1 MKFKEGDRVKL
12 VRMENENIDL
22 YKKYI
27 GQEFEIAKIFPFTD
41 PHCILKGNIRIAPYL
56 KNLELVK
63 DYTYEDLKKSPIGTK
78 VTFENGEVM
87 IKSSANKYENEKR
100 WRTEKDFVRMA
111 DKLGTMGEII
121 KIEEPTNQTVYEY
134 KPEILDEAEKRYLRN
149 VIRPFKDKV
158 KYVKKFVFFDGD
170 TKISIRVE
178 ENNKIWY
185 IGFPPFKKDRM
196 YKGMID
202 DKEYTLEEL
211 GL

>member
-1 MKFKEGDRVKL
+1 MKFKIGDKVKL
-12 VRMENENIDL
+12 NKNIKDFR
-22 YKKYI
+22 YGKAGVSYEEIGIITYVKEDKYTV
-27 GQEFEIAKIFPFTD
+27 KFPS
-41 PHCILKGNIRIAPYL
+41 HCSWDGTKE
-56 KNLELVK
+56 ELVLAK
-63 DYTYEDLKKSPIGTK
+63 YTYEDLKKSPLGTQI
-78 VTFENGEVM
+78 TFENGVFL
-87 IKSSANKYENEKR
+87 IKLRDNHYESKGF
-100 WRTEKDFVRMA
+100 WREDIDLEGMEDT
-111 DKLGTMGEII
+111 LGTLGKII
-121 KIEEPTNQTVYEY
+121 KIEEPTYRTVYEA
-134 KPEILDEAEKRYLRN
+134 KKEILDEAEKRYLRN

-158 KYVKKFVFFDGD
+158 KYVKKIVFFDGD